1 MDREILST
9 NRKALK
15 INLNPALYGSFAEIG
30 GGQEVARQF
39 FHAGGASGTVAKTIS
54 AYNKAFSDSLY
65 DPDQSGRYV
74 SESRLEKM
82 LNAEFSELT
91 GILGKSN
98 GRNTQFFSFANTV
111 ETLNYQKT
119 NQGHGWIGMRFQLKP
134 ETEPNEVILHVNL
147 LENDGLVQQE
157 SLGILGVN
165 LIYACFFLYEYPSQL
180 IRSLLDNLS
189 PDRVEISMM
198 RMKGP
203 DLDYVD
209 NRLLALQL
217 VKNGMTQAIMFD
229 RHGTVQQ
236 PSDMLYKKN
245 VLAFRGSFRPVTY
258 VVLDMLRTSF
268 RIFKRDE
275 DYERDNTIALCEL
288 TLNNLMHQGEID
300 EIDLL
305 DRIEIL
311 NGMGQNVMVSTF
323 REYFK
328 LVEYFSK
335 FKIKKLR
342 IVIGIPTLMNVLEKK
357 YYQNLKGGILEAL
370 GKLFVDN
377 MKLYVYPTLSSV
389 SIEDRTK
396 GEQLITSENLELA
409 PDMADIYSYLK
420 KNKMILDI
428 KDARK
433 DILWINPEN
442 VLNMIHENVPGW
454 EETVPKYIE
463 EQIKKRKLFGYHG
476 ELT

>member
-9 NRKALK
+9 GRKALK
-15 INLNPALYGSFAEIG
+15 LNLNPTIFGSFAEIG

-54 AYNKAFSDSLY
+54 AYDKAFSDYIY

-74 SESRLEKM
+74 SEARLIKM
-82 LNAEFSELT
+82 LDAEYEEL
-91 GILGKSN
+91 IKVLGQTE
-98 GRNTQFFSFANTV
+98 GRNTLFFAYANTV
-111 ETLNYQKT
+111 ETLNYQKS
-119 NQGHGWIGMRFQLKP
+119 NHGHGWIGMRFQLKP
-134 ETEPNEVILHVNL
+134 ETPPNEIILHVNM
-147 LENDGLVQQE
+147 LENDGLLQQE

-165 LIYACFFLYEYPSQL
+165 LIYACFFLSEYPSQL

-189 PDRVEISMM
+189 PDRIEITFI

-217 VKNGMTQAIMFD
+217 VKNGMTPAIMFD
-229 RHGTVQQ
+229 RNGTVQQ

-258 VVLDMLRTSF
+258 VLTDMLRTSY

-275 DYERDNTIALCEL
+275 DYERNNTLALCEL
-288 TLNNLMHQGEID
+288 TLNNLQHQGTLD

-311 NGMGQNVMVSTF
+311 NGMGQHVMVSTF
-323 REYFK
+323 REYYK
-328 LVEYFSK
+328 LVEYFSG

-342 IVIGIPTLMNVLEKK
+342 IVIGIPTLMKVLEKK
-357 YYQNLKGGILEAL
+357 YYQNLRGGILEAL
-370 GKLFVDN
+370 GKLFVEN

-389 SIEDRTK
+389 SLEKRTS
-396 GEQLITSENLELA
+396 GGDLITSENLELS
-409 PDMADIYSYLK
+409 PDIAHIYSYLK
-420 KNKMILDI
+420 KNKMIIDI
-428 KDARK
+428 TDARK

-442 VLNMIHENVPGW
+442 VLKMIRDHMPGW
-454 EETVPKYIE
+454 EETVPKYVAH
-463 EQIKKRKLFGYHG
+463 QIRKRRLFGYD
-476 ELT
+476 E